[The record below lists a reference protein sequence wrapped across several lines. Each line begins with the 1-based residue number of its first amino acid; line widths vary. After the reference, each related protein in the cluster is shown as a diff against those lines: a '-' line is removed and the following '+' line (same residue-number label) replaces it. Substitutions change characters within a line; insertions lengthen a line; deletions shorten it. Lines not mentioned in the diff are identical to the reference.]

1 MNKKNE
7 FMDQMVNNNL
17 LAWILI
23 CMLRTYRTYNS
34 TMKFLIYEFNYK
46 LLNSAIFLK
55 VTLGVTLN
63 NIIPLNIF

>member
-1 MNKKNE
+1 
-7 FMDQMVNNNL
+7 MDQMVNNNL

-23 CMLRTYRTYNS
+23 CMVRTYRTYNS

-46 LLNSAIFLK
+46 LLNSVTFLK

>member
-1 MNKKNE
+1 
-7 FMDQMVNNNL
+7 MDQVVNNNW

-46 LLNSAIFLK
+46 LLSGVTFLR

-63 NIIPLNIF
+63 NIITLNIF

>member
-1 MNKKNE
+1 
-7 FMDQMVNNNL
+7 MDQMVNNNW

-46 LLNSAIFLK
+46 LLNSVTFLK

>member
-1 MNKKNE
+1 MN
-7 FMDQMVNNNL
+7 QMVNNNW

-46 LLNSAIFLK
+46 LLNSVTFLK

>member
-1 MNKKNE
+1 
-7 FMDQMVNNNL
+7 MDRMVNNNWL
-17 LAWILI
+17 TLILV

-34 TMKFLIYEFNYK
+34 IMKILIYEFKYK
-46 LLNSAIFLK
+46 LLSGVTFLG

>member
-1 MNKKNE
+1 
-7 FMDQMVNNNL
+7 MDQMVNNNW

-46 LLNSAIFLK
+46 LLSSVTFLK

>member
-1 MNKKNE
+1 
-7 FMDQMVNNNL
+7 MDQMVNNNW

-46 LLNSAIFLK
+46 LLNSVTFLK
-55 VTLGVTLN
+55 VTLGVTLI

>member
-1 MNKKNE
+1 
-7 FMDQMVNNNL
+7 MDQMVNNNL